1 MKICSDSEELMPE
14 LKEKFL
20 GDDTREEKIQ
30 ILSLVPNNQLRSTAT
45 SFFNILEYLM
55 RLTRET
61 KREN

>member
-1 MKICSDSEELMPE
+1 MPE